1 MAVNPSQFELAVD
14 MVKPPPVPAQSSTAA
29 AQSPTRPP
37 GKNFGPSVSDKA
49 RSPNDELASRR
60 TLASED
66 CVAELAANDE
76 PQQLIRPVD
85 FGSRDSWI
93 MRTAYPFL
101 IGLPPWTLSAAGHI
115 GVLIVLAFFSLSNR
129 SESSFIVEVDNSPQ
143 TEELLTFEFEYDSE
157 DQLKALEAGG
167 LDSDS
172 EMDAL
177 ELPETPMI
185 QIGPKLP
192 DGFEQLAGLDGMAS
206 PNSRG
211 ESNASA
217 GGEGDGD
224 GDGSGSATFCGIEAK
239 GKSFVFVLDN
249 SGSMSGYRWFQARAE
264 IIHSISQLDE
274 NQKFLVV
281 LYNTYTSVMLGQR
294 GSEIAYLEATPK
306 NRRRVV
312 KWLDRQFPQ
321 FDTFPKRSLKI
332 AMRMEPDAVFLL
344 SDGEFRDGSVE
355 FLRSANLSGTT
366 PKCSVHTIAFKSRL
380 GASMLR
386 QIAHENGGSFRYV
399 E

>member
-1 MAVNPSQFELAVD
+1 MAVNPSQLELAVEI
-14 MVKPPPVPAQSSTAA
+14 VKPPPIPAQSLSAA
-29 AQSPTRPP
+29 NRVP
-37 GKNFGPSVSDKA
+37 GKNFGPAVDDKD
-49 RSPNDELASRR
+49 RSPDDKMAPRGSIE
-60 TLASED
+60 SED
-66 CVAELAANDE
+66 CDLELAVDDE

-93 MRTAYPFL
+93 MRTAYPLL

-115 GVLIVLAFFSLSNR
+115 GVLIVLAFFSLSSRN
-129 SESSFIVEVDNSPQ
+129 ESSYVVEVDNVPQ
-143 TEELLTFEFEYDSE
+143 TEELLTFEFEYDSD
-157 DQLKALEAGG
+157 DQLEALEAGG
-167 LDSDS
+167 LESDS
-172 EMDAL
+172 EMEAL
-177 ELPETPMI
+177 ELPETPLVQM
-185 QIGPKLP
+185 GPKLP
-192 DGFEQLAGLDGMAS
+192 DGFEQFAGMDGMAS

-211 ESNASA
+211 NSQAST
-217 GGEGDGD
+217 GGEGNGD
-224 GDGSGSATFCGIEAK
+224 GEGSGSATFCGIEAK
-239 GKSFVFVLDN
+239 GQSFVFVLDN
-249 SGSMSGYRWFQARAE
+249 SGSMAGYRWFQARAE
-264 IIHSISQLDE
+264 IIRSISQLDE

-281 LYNTYTSVMLGQR
+281 LYNTYTTVMLGQR
-294 GSEIAYLEATPK
+294 GSEIEYLEATPE
-306 NRRRVV
+306 NRRRVT

-355 FLRSANLSGTT
+355 FLRNANLSGST

-386 QIAHENGGSFRYV
+386 QIAYENGGSFRYV